1 MRVRYSMINAI
12 VSVVAQVITII
23 ITFISRRVF
32 LMVLGESVLG
42 VNSLFNQ
49 IISMMSLMELGIGSA
64 IIYSLYQ
71 PLAVDDKE
79 QIAAIMR
86 LYKKIYTVIGCTV
99 LLAGS
104 ALTPFITFFITG
116 DISEISNIYLI
127 FMLFVINSALT
138 YFNSYKQNLIV
149 ADQKKYI
156 TIIFHNGLF
165 ILLNIVQIVVLLRTR
180 NYELFLILQIV
191 VTLAE
196 NLLLSQ
202 ITKKMYPFL
211 ATYKAAKV
219 KENTLN
225 KMKKNV
231 KALLL
236 HRVGGVFASSTDT
249 IIISKFIGIIIA
261 GKYMNYLYVTN
272 AFNTLTTNFF
282 SSFTSSVG
290 NFSVTAEKKDSYE
303 LFRKLIYLNF
313 IVFGF
318 ITICTWCLISDFINI
333 FFGSNMVLSDK
344 IVVLLVL
351 KFYLNGMRST
361 LLTYKDA
368 LGIYHQDR
376 FRPVFEGAIN
386 LIAALILVKDMGLAG
401 VVIASILSNV
411 CVNTWIEPYAV
422 YKEGFE
428 KKWTDYLIHYAKY
441 FGCLVIIGA
450 IMTMV
455 ANNFVVGNFI
465 HFILKAFA
473 IAGTSLILLLVFGYM
488 LDREELKYYVTLVKK
503 VILKRK

>member
-1 MRVRYSMINAI
+1 MSGGNE
-12 VSVVAQVITII
+12 
-23 ITFISRRVF
+23 RR
-32 LMVLGESVLG
+32 
-42 VNSLFNQ
+42 
-49 IISMMSLMELGIGSA
+49 
-64 IIYSLYQ
+64 
-71 PLAVDDKE
+71 
-79 QIAAIMR
+79 
-86 LYKKIYTVIGCTV
+86 
-99 LLAGS
+99 
-104 ALTPFITFFITG
+104 
-116 DISEISNIYLI
+116 
-127 FMLFVINSALT
+127 
-138 YFNSYKQNLIV
+138 
-149 ADQKKYI
+149 
-156 TIIFHNGLF
+156 
-165 ILLNIVQIVVLLRTR
+165 
-180 NYELFLILQIV
+180 
-191 VTLAE
+191 
-196 NLLLSQ
+196 
-202 ITKKMYPFL
+202 
-211 ATYKAAKV
+211 
-219 KENTLN
+219 
-225 KMKKNV
+225 
-231 KALLL
+231 
-236 HRVGGVFASSTDT
+236 
-249 IIISKFIGIIIA
+249 
-261 GKYMNYLYVTN
+261 
-272 AFNTLTTNFF
+272 
-282 SSFTSSVG
+282 
-290 NFSVTAEKKDSYE
+290 
-303 LFRKLIYLNF
+303 
-313 IVFGF
+313 F